1 MKFLLYSRLDSYL
14 KSVICEI
21 IIATLRT
28 KIESVNYFTNTFH
41 GAKFPVRRYTQNVT
55 KAGKSLGMRLL
66 SVIPVPWVFY
76 VFILVYHKFVP
87 CNSQRME
94 LLIIEF

>member
-21 IIATLRT
+21 VIATLRA

-41 GAKFPVRRYTQNVT
+41 GAKLPVRRYIQNVT

-66 SVIPVPWVFY
+66 CSIILYIVSNTSTMGILRFHPSLPY
-76 VFILVYHKFVP
+76 V
-87 CNSQRME
+87 CAM
-94 LLIIEF
+94 